1 MGTCVL
7 CQDSFGGA
15 RGVVQ
20 LRNCECV
27 CLFAR
32 LYVRTFGRLD
42 VFMSGRLYVCTFVFV
57 YTSGCLDILHL
68 STFARVLVC
77 TSARLHGLTC
87 CTSGRLHV
95 WTCGRLD
102 VAVLMH
108 STQV

>member
-7 CQDSFGGA
+7 CQDNFGGA

-27 CLFAR
+27 CLLAR

-68 STFARVLVC
+68 STFARV
-77 TSARLHGLTC
+77 SRRLLRAAAAPA
-87 CTSGRLHV
+87 SS
-95 WTCGRLD
+95 D
-102 VAVLMH
+102 SEAP
-108 STQV
+108 